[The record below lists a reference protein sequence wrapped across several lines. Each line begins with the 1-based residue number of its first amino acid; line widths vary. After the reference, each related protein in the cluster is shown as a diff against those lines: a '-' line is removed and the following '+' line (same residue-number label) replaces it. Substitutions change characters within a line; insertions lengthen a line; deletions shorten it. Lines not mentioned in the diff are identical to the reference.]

1 MLTSADKS
9 QLRAVRDLTVS
20 TLTEVLGGERDV
32 AIIDAP
38 NQRNVGDSLIW
49 AGEMAYVE
57 ELGLR
62 VRYIADLW
70 TYDPAALRRAM
81 PSGVVLLHGGG
92 NFGDLWPGHQ
102 ILREMVAADL
112 PDYRIVQLPQ
122 SIQFR
127 DDERAR
133 MANEIL
139 GEHPDFIALIRD
151 QISLQ
156 RAAQHLPDVAVR
168 FCPDMALGWD
178 APQVSVENN
187 AATVLVI
194 ARADMEASSNLASV
208 GEQWLPGVESR
219 ITDWWPRGRFALP
232 WRMARSASL
241 VYRFYVKVRKRW
253 RWLPVGFPDR
263 FGARAIKEINR
274 VNIAGAVDMYAWA
287 RVIVVDRLHAHVL
300 ALLLGIPHVVMD
312 NNYRKISAIYDEYT
326 GEFSTAHY
334 ATNIESARL
343 EAERLLGE

>member
-1 MLTSADKS
+1 MLTSADS
-9 QLRAVRDLTVS
+9 SHLRSVRDLTVS
-20 TLTEVLGGERDV
+20 TLKEVLGGERNV
-32 AIIDAP
+32 AIVDAP

-62 VRYIADLW
+62 VRYVADLW

-81 PSGVVLLHGGG
+81 PSGVILLHGGG

-102 ILREMVAADL
+102 ILREMVVADL
-112 PDYRIVQLPQ
+112 PDYRIIQLPQ

-127 DDERAR
+127 DEERAR
-133 MANEIL
+133 VANTII
-139 GEHPDFIALIRD
+139 GAHPDFTALIRD
-151 QISLQ
+151 HISLQ
-156 RAAQHLPDVAVR
+156 RAAHHLPDVSVR

-178 APQVSVENN
+178 APQVSVEKSVTN
-187 AATVLVI
+187 VLVI

-208 GEQWLPGVESR
+208 GDDWLTGAKSR
-219 ITDWWPRGRFALP
+219 VTDWWPRGKFVLP
-232 WRMARSASL
+232 WRLARSMSL

-253 RWLPVGFPDR
+253 RWLPVGWPDKV
-263 FGARAIKEINR
+263 GAFAIKEINR
-274 VNIAGAVDMYAWA
+274 VNIAGAVDMYARA

-300 ALLLGIPHVVMD
+300 AVLLGIPHVVMD
-312 NNYRKISAIYDEYT
+312 NNYRKISAIYEEYS

-334 ATNIESARL
+334 ATDLASARF
-343 EAERLLGE
+343 EAERLLEV